1 MVETVWEFLVSKT
14 HPKPDECSH
23 QSTVSVIAHG
33 FERVVCEDCGH
44 VSIRYESMI
53 AGDVERSVF
62 SRRADAQD
70 VRLKAKHE
78 A

>member
-1 MVETVWEFLVSKT
+1 MVREFLVSKT
-14 HPKPDECSH
+14 HPKQEECSH

-33 FERVVCEDCGH
+33 FERVICEDCGH

-53 AGDVERSVF
+53 AGDVDRSVF
-62 SRRADAQD
+62 SRRADSRE
-70 VRLKAKHE
+70 VRFRAKHE